1 MTYENIWLNAA
12 VSVNFDMKYNLPK
25 LLRLYKNFL
34 TTELTTSPNTI
45 DAYYRD
51 VHRFCDYL
59 AQHNIEF
66 VDDVTRGNA
75 ASYIRFLAELELCP
89 KSIARNISS
98 LRTFWNF
105 LITNKFCENEPF
117 EGVDLPKTARN
128 LPDVLSVEET
138 ETLLSAVKIDS
149 ALGLRDK
156 ALLEFM
162 YSTGARVSET
172 TGIAITDIYVDMEFV
187 RLFGKGSKERLV
199 PIAQSSLYWVQ
210 RYIRDGRPQIARSDS
225 GGIVFLNAHG
235 KKLSRMGVWKIVR
248 KWAEYSHIREDV
260 HPHTLRH
267 CFATHLLEGGADLRA
282 VQQMIGHESITTTQI
297 YTNVSKQWVFD
308 NYHKFHPRG

>member
-1 MTYENIWLNAA
+1 MRYDLTKI
-12 VSVNFDMKYNLPK
+12 
-25 LLRLYKNFL
+25 LRLYKNFL

-51 VHRFCDYL
+51 VQRFCDYL
-59 AQHNIEF
+59 TQHGIEF
-66 VDDVTRGNA
+66 VEDVTRGNA
-75 ASYIRFLAELELCP
+75 ASYIRFLTELELCP

-105 LITNKFCENEPF
+105 LITNKLCDNEPF
-117 EGVDLPKTARN
+117 EGVDLPKSARN

-138 ETLLSAVKIDS
+138 EALLSAVKIDTV
-149 ALGLRDK
+149 LGLRDK

-162 YSTGARVSET
+162 YSTGARVSEAI
-172 TGIAITDIYVDMEFV
+172 GIAITDIYVDMEFV

-210 RYIRDGRPQIARSDS
+210 RYIRDGRPQIAREDS
-225 GGIVFLNAHG
+225 GGIIFLNAHG

-248 KWAEYSHIREDV
+248 KWAKYAQIREDV